1 MKICKKIV
9 SFLIPY
15 HFTDYLTKQ
24 QKEKVSIA
32 NFTIPNF
39 TSACLTRITPN
50 PTHWR
55 RCEIQKSH
63 SKRPNTRR
71 VRNKS
76 VAIEGHPSTQKAE
89 KGKNT
94 SLAPLSKQF
103 TDLVSCK
110 EQQDGLFGK
119 GEAA

>member
-1 MKICKKIV
+1 MRICKKIV

-15 HFTDYLTKQ
+15 HFMDYLTKQ
-24 QKEKVSIA
+24 QKENVSVA

-39 TSACLTRITPN
+39 TSACLKRITPN

-55 RCEIQKSH
+55 RCKIWKSH
-63 SKRPNTRR
+63 SKKLNTRR

-76 VAIEGHPSTQKAE
+76 VLVEGHSSIQKAKKE
-89 KGKNT
+89 KT
-94 SLAPLSKQF
+94 HPLATLSKQS
-103 TDLVSCK
+103 TDPVSWK
-110 EQQDGLFGK
+110 EQQDDLLGK